1 MRKVLLTLFLSLI
14 FYNTTRVESSL
25 LTCQGSNFQQWTNCK
40 GTLMLSN
47 KDKYVGEFKKGKYD
61 GQGIYTYWFGDKY
74 IGEYIDGK
82 RHGQGTY
89 TFDDGDKYVG
99 EWKKGK
105 RHGQGTYTFS
115 NGVRWVGEWK
125 DDELNY

>member
-1 MRKVLLTLFLSLI
+1 M
-14 FYNTTRVESSL
+14 
-25 LTCQGSNFQQWTNCK
+25 
-40 GTLMLSN
+40 
-47 KDKYVGEFKKGKYD
+47 
-61 GQGIYTYWFGDKY
+61 TYY
-74 IGEYIDGK
+74 
-82 RHGQGTY
+82 
-89 TFDDGDKYVG
+89 DGDKYVG

>member
-40 GTLMLSN
+40 GTLILSN
-47 KDKYVGEFKKGKYD
+47 KDKYVGEFIKGKYD
-61 GQGIYTYWFGDKY
+61 GQGTMTYY
-74 IGEYIDGK
+74 
-82 RHGQGTY
+82 
-89 TFDDGDKYVG
+89 DGDKYVG
-99 EWKKGK
+99 EWKDSKK
-105 RHGQGTYTFS
+105 HGQGTYTFS